1 MSENKGLKR
10 IVLFSKIFTALFF
23 LVAMI
28 FPFGLILI
36 NAFKSRMEIIE
47 NPLAL
52 PGAWAL
58 DNFITA
64 WKTMG
69 FHVILGNTLYITG
82 LSQMVLIVF
91 SAMLAYMLVRWNW
104 KINKMIF
111 LALVCAMIIPFQ
123 SLMIPF
129 VSIFGKLGM
138 MNSRTA
144 MVFFYLGFGMPMT
157 TFMYHGFIKGISKEM
172 EEAAM
177 IDGCSNFSCFWRVV
191 FPNLKPISI
200 TILIIN
206 ILWIWNDFLL
216 PSLVLIKEKTR
227 TIPLSTFYFFGEYT
241 AEFGLAMAALIMSVV
256 PVIVIYLFLQKYI
269 IAGVMD
275 GAIK

>member
-1 MSENKGLKR
+1 MSENKSMKR
-10 IVLFSKIFTALFF
+10 LALFLKIFTALFF

-28 FPFGLILI
+28 FPFGLILL

-52 PGAWAL
+52 PSAWAL

-69 FHVILGNTLYITG
+69 FHVILGNTMYITG
-82 LSQMVLIVF
+82 LSQIVLIVF

-216 PSLVLIKEKTR
+216 PSLVLIQEKTR

-241 AEFGLAMAALIMSVV
+241 AEFGLAMAALIMSVL

>member
-1 MSENKGLKR
+1 MSANKKMKSIALFLK
-10 IVLFSKIFTALFF
+10 ILAALFF
-23 LVAMI
+23 LIAMI

-52 PGAWAL
+52 PGSWAL
-58 DNFITA
+58 DNFTAA

-69 FHVILGNTLYITG
+69 FHVILGNTMYITG
-82 LSQMVLIVF
+82 LSQIVLIVF

-129 VSIFGKLGM
+129 VTIFGKLGM

-241 AEFGLAMAALIMSVV
+241 AEFGLAMAALIMSVL
-256 PVIVIYLFLQKYI
+256 PVIVIYLFIQKYI

>member
-1 MSENKGLKR
+1 MTR
-10 IVLFSKIFTALFF
+10 IASFLKIFLALFF
-23 LVAMI
+23 LVMML
-28 FPFGLILI
+28 FPFALILI
-36 NAFKSRMEIIE
+36 NAFKSRMEIIQ
-47 NPLAL
+47 NPLSL
-52 PGAWAL
+52 PCSLSL
-58 DNFITA
+58 DNFVTA
-64 WKTMG
+64 WKTMDYQA
-69 FHVILGNTLYITG
+69 VLGNTIYITG
-82 LSQMVLIVF
+82 LSQIVLILF

-104 KINKMIF
+104 KINKLIF
-111 LALVCAMIIPFQ
+111 FMLICAMIIPFQ

-191 FPNLKPISI
+191 FPNLKPISV

-216 PSLVLIKEKTR
+216 PSLVLIQEKTR

-241 AEFGLAMAALIMSVV
+241 AELGLAMAALIMSVL